1 MKKKNQNKE
10 AKKTQEDVD
19 RWHNEI
25 RKTKPKANKQKKNH
39 EESQHRNYIKS
50 SGILEMYISVLK
62 SMK

>member
-25 RKTKPKANKQKKNH
+25 RKTKPKANKQKKIMRRVNIEIISSH
-39 EESQHRNYIKS
+39 QES
-50 SGILEMYISVLK
+50 
-62 SMK
+62 